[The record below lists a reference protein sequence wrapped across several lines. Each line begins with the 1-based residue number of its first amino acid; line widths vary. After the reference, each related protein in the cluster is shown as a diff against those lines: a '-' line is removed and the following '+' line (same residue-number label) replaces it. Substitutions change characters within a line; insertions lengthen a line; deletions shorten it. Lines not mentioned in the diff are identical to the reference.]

1 MRRSV
6 KSDTVSCHSED
17 VHLANHCSRSR
28 DPKAYAWKY
37 VEGYKLPTALLEVI
51 IHILLPL

>member
-1 MRRSV
+1 MP
-6 KSDTVSCHSED
+6 TMLTEP
-17 VHLANHCSRSR
+17 